1 MPAVLGEIHQLHQSL
16 DAMTLFRN
24 TTHAEL
30 WRQRWCETCF
40 QPDEA
45 ARRIQHKQ
53 DSICPIWAKALRSG
67 RKPVEW
73 DRMPR
78 ADEMVKT
85 IRCNTYTDKPPVT
98 RRPVADVSSQVT
110 DPLFDVT
117 PYAAQ
122 HPGYKPVKGNWPE
135 KPAKDEV
142 EHQ

>member
-1 MPAVLGEIHQLHQSL
+1 
-16 DAMTLFRN
+16 MTLFRN
-24 TTHAEL
+24 ATHADL
-30 WRQRWCETCF
+30 WRSRWCETCF

-45 ARRIQHKQ
+45 ARRIQHK
-53 DSICPIWAKALRSG
+53 DTECPIWAKAARTD

-85 IRCNTYTDKPPVT
+85 IRCNSYTDQPPVT
-98 RRPVADVSSQVT
+98 RRGTSSQVT
-110 DPLFDVT
+110 DVTEPLFDVT

-122 HPGYKPVKGNWPE
+122 HPGYKPVPGWPE
-135 KPAKDEV
+135 KPTKDEV